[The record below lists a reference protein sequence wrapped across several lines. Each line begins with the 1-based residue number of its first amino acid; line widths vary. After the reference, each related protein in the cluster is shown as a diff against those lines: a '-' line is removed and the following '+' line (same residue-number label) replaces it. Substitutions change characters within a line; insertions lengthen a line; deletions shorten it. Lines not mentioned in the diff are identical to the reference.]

1 MEIKC
6 GFWIAAV
13 AAAVTLAG
21 TMSVAA
27 PVAPNEISAHP
38 GLLARL
44 PDGRRLNFRC
54 SGQGAPTV
62 VLEGGYAATSL
73 AWGRVRAL
81 VSKTNRVCTYDRA
94 GYGFS
99 DPGPLPRDGAAI
111 ARDLDRGLRAAKIS
125 GPFIVVGHSAGAL
138 YVRLFS
144 NRRPRE
150 VVGMVLVDPSV
161 EYQEQRFA
169 AEFGPGAGS
178 VAPIRAVATRCLAA
192 AEQDLLPS
200 TDPGLVRCSDRG
212 SQNQPASVVA
222 ARLAESIR
230 ASTWRTKLSELDNL
244 WTSTSAQLSD
254 GRQSYGEL
262 PLIVLTAGGT
272 YSNAP
277 EPARSAVQGLWERLH
292 QELAARS
299 TRGVNRQVAD
309 SSHMMMNDRPEVV
322 AAAISEVAEAASPQV
337 RR

>member
-6 GFWIAAV
+6 RSWIVALAV
-13 AAAVTLAG
+13 AATLTG
-21 TMSVAA
+21 TTSLAA
-27 PVAPNEISAHP
+27 PVPPNEISAHP

-62 VLEGGYAATSL
+62 ILEGGYAATSL
-73 AWGRVRAL
+73 AWSRVRAL
-81 VSKTNRVCTYDRA
+81 VAKTNRVCTYDRA

-111 ARDLDRGLRAAKIS
+111 ARDLDRGLRAARIS
-125 GPFIVVGHSAGAL
+125 GPFILVGHSAGAL

-178 VAPIRAVATRCLAA
+178 VAPLKAVAARCLAA

-200 TDPGLVRCSDRG
+200 SEPGLARCSDRA
-212 SQNQPASVVA
+212 SQNQPASVAA
-222 ARLAESIR
+222 ARMAESIR
-230 ASTWRTKLSELDNL
+230 ASTWRTKLSELDTL
-244 WTSTSAQLSD
+244 WTSTSMQLSD

-262 PLIVLTAGGT
+262 PLIVLTAEGT
-272 YSNAP
+272 YSSAP
-277 EPARSAVQGLWERLH
+277 EPARGAVQSLWQRLH

-299 TRGVNRQVAD
+299 TRGVERQVAN

-322 AAAISEVAEAASPQV
+322 AAAIAEIAGAARSRV

>member
-6 GFWIAAV
+6 RSWIAALT
-13 AAAVTLAG
+13 AAATLTG
-21 TMSVAA
+21 TMALAA
-27 PVAPNEISAHP
+27 PIAPNEISAHP

-44 PDGRRLNFRC
+44 PDGRQLNFRC

-62 VLEGGYAATSL
+62 ILEGGYAATSL
-73 AWGRVRAL
+73 AWSRVRAL
-81 VSKTNRVCTYDRA
+81 VAKTNRVCTYDRA

-178 VAPIRAVATRCLAA
+178 IAPIKAVATRCLAA
-192 AEQDLLPS
+192 AEQNLLPS
-200 TDPGLVRCSDRG
+200 SEPGLARCSDRA
-212 SQNQPASVVA
+212 SRDQPASVAA

-262 PLIVLTAGGT
+262 PLIVLTAGRT
-272 YSNAP
+272 YSGAP

-292 QELAARS
+292 QKLAARS
-299 TRGVNRQVAD
+299 TRGVNRQVPD

-322 AAAISEVAEAASPQV
+322 AAAIAEVAEAARPQV